1 MKRRSI
7 GAIGIL
13 AIAGSFALAAGP
25 AFADPEIAVEEVYD
39 FSSPTEASYTISTI
53 DVDGVLITKETCD
66 KARRGTVT
74 PSFRTEGS
82 STICDVTQKISGSNV
97 EELLTTSGSK
107 FTFTSQSDDAFK
119 KLSKTMA
126 IDKIQKVTAKFAG
139 GLVPSS
145 ADNGGTIDK
154 STGTVT
160 WSNVKTAVK
169 VEGSTNGKAAASS
182 TASSTAKSSST
193 SSASANSDSTT
204 AASSTPDSTSSS
216 SSSSS
221 SSSRWIFLLL
231 LAVIVIGGIGAFVV
245 MSNRKKAQPQGGQYP
260 QGQYPVQPMGGQ
272 YPAPG
277 QYPEQGQYPQA
288 QYPQAP
294 QPAQYPAP
302 TGQPQAGQYPEQ
314 GQYPQATQY
323 PQAPE
328 QPQAG
333 QYPEQGQQPGQYPQA

>member
-13 AIAGSFALAAGP
+13 AIASSFALAAGP

-53 DVDGVLITKETCD
+53 DVNGEIITKENCD
-66 KARRGTVT
+66 KARRGTAT
-74 PSFRTEGS
+74 PTFRTEGS

-97 EELLTTSGSK
+97 KQLLTTSGST
-107 FTFTSQSDDAFK
+107 FTFKSQSGDALK
-119 KLSKTMA
+119 TLSGTMP

-139 GLVPSS
+139 GLVPTS

-154 STGTVT
+154 AAGTVT
-160 WSNVKTAVK
+160 WTDVTTSLK

-193 SSASANSDSTT
+193 SSASADSDSTSK
-204 AASSTPDSTSSS
+204 ASSTPDSTSSS
-216 SSSSS
+216 SSSG
-221 SSSRWIFLLL
+221 SRWIFLLL

-277 QYPEQGQYPQA
+277 QYPQAPQPGQYPAPTGQPQPGQYPAPTGQPQPGQYPEQGQYPQA
-288 QYPQAP
+288 PQ
-294 QPAQYPAP
+294 
-302 TGQPQAGQYPEQ
+302 QPQAGQYPEQ
-314 GQYPQATQY
+314 GQYP
-323 PQAPE
+323 
-328 QPQAG
+328 
-333 QYPEQGQQPGQYPQA
+333 GQYPQA

>member
-1 MKRRSI
+1 MKRRTI
-7 GAIGIL
+7 GA
-13 AIAGSFALAAGP
+13 AGALALTASLVLATGP

-53 DVDGVLITKETCD
+53 DVDGVHITKETCD

-74 PSFRTEGS
+74 PTFRTEGS

-97 EELLTTSGSK
+97 KELLTTSGSK
-107 FTFTSQSDDAFK
+107 FTFTSESDDAFK

-139 GLVPSS
+139 GLVPTS
-145 ADNGGTIDK
+145 ADNGGKIDK

-160 WSNVKTAVK
+160 WTDVTTSLK

-193 SSASANSDSTT
+193 SSASADSDSSS
-204 AASSTPDSTSSS
+204 AASSTPDSTASSS
-216 SSSSS
+216 SSASKL
-221 SSSRWIFLLL
+221 ILLL
-231 LAVIVIGGIGAFVV
+231 VLAVIVIGGIGAFVV
-245 MSNRKKAQPQGGQYP
+245 MSKRKKAQPQGGQYP

-272 YPAPG
+272 YPAPSQYPQQGQYPAPTGQPQPG

-288 QYPQAP
+288 PQ
-294 QPAQYPAP
+294 QP
-302 TGQPQAGQYPEQ
+302 
-314 GQYPQATQY
+314 
-323 PQAPE
+323 
-328 QPQAG
+328 G

>member
-13 AIAGSFALAAGP
+13 AIASSFALAAGP

-53 DVDGVLITKETCD
+53 DVNGEIITKENCD
-66 KARRGTVT
+66 KARRGTAT
-74 PSFRTEGS
+74 PTFRTEGS

-97 EELLTTSGSK
+97 KQLLTTSGST
-107 FTFTSQSDDAFK
+107 FTFKSQSGDALK
-119 KLSKTMA
+119 TLSGTMP

-139 GLVPSS
+139 GLVPTS

-154 STGTVT
+154 AAGTVT
-160 WSNVKTAVK
+160 WTDVTTSLK
-169 VEGSTNGKAAASS
+169 VEGSTNSKAAASS
-182 TASSTAKSSST
+182 TAKSGST
-193 SSASANSDSTT
+193 SSASADSDSTSE
-204 AASSTPDSTSSS
+204 ASSTPDSTSSS
-216 SSSSS
+216 SSSG
-221 SSSRWIFLLL
+221 SRWIFLLV

-245 MSNRKKAQPQGGQYP
+245 MSNRKKAQPQN
-260 QGQYPVQPMGGQ
+260 GQYPVQPMSGQYPQQGQ

-277 QYPEQGQYPQA
+277 QYP
-288 QYPQAP
+288 QAP
-294 QPAQYPAP
+294 QPGQYPAP
-302 TGQPQAGQYPEQ
+302 TGQPYPEQ

-323 PQAPE
+323 PQAPQ

>member
-13 AIAGSFALAAGP
+13 AIASSFALAAGP
-25 AFADPEIAVEEVYD
+25 AFADPEISVEETYD
-39 FSSPTEASYTISTI
+39 FTSATHLSYTQHFRDSSKTLMTEYTCSYISSKNPE
-53 DVDGVLITKETCD
+53 LSTK
-66 KARRGTVT
+66 
-74 PSFRTEGS
+74 FHTEGS
-82 STICDVTQKISGSNV
+82 VNVCDVITEVNETDID
-97 EELLTTSGSK
+97 ELLEVSGNN
-107 FTFTSQSDDAFK
+107 FTFTSESDSVLK
-119 KLSKTMA
+119 VISKEFPNN
-126 IDKIQKVTAKFAG
+126 IDSIRKVTAKFAG

-160 WSNVKTAVK
+160 WSNVKINVK
-169 VEGSTNGKAAASS
+169 VKGSTDGKA
-182 TASSTAKSSST
+182 
-193 SSASANSDSTT
+193 

-216 SSSSS
+216 SSSGAK
-221 SSSRWIFLLL
+221 WILLL
-231 LAVIVIGGIGAFVV
+231 VLAVIVIGGIGAFVV
-245 MSNRKKAQPQGGQYP
+245 MSNRKKARPQGGQYP

-277 QYPEQGQYPQA
+277 QYP
-288 QYPQAP
+288 QAP
-294 QPAQYPAP
+294 QPGQYPAP
-302 TGQPQAGQYPEQ
+302 TGQPQPGQYPEQ

-323 PQAPE
+323 PQAPQ

>member
-13 AIAGSFALAAGP
+13 AIASSFALAAGP

-53 DVDGVLITKETCD
+53 DVDGVRITKETCD

-97 EELLTTSGSK
+97 KELLTTSGST
-107 FTFTSQSDDAFK
+107 FTFTSQSGDALE

-139 GLVPSS
+139 GLVPTS
-145 ADNGGTIDK
+145 ADNGGKIDK

-160 WSNVKTAVK
+160 WTDVTTSLK

-193 SSASANSDSTT
+193 SSASADSDSTRK
-204 AASSTPDSTSSS
+204 ASSTPDSTSSS

-260 QGQYPVQPMGGQ
+260 QGQYP
-272 YPAPG
+272 
-277 QYPEQGQYPQA
+277 
-288 QYPQAP
+288 QAP

-302 TGQPQAGQYPEQ
+302 TGQPQPGQYPEQ

-333 QYPEQGQQPGQYPQA
+333 QYPEQGQYPGQYPQA

>member
-13 AIAGSFALAAGP
+13 AIASSFALAAGP

-39 FSSPTEASYTISTI
+39 FSSPAEASYTISTI
-53 DVDGVLITKETCD
+53 DVDGVRITKETCD

-97 EELLTTSGSK
+97 KELLTTSGST
-107 FTFTSQSDDAFK
+107 FTFTSQSGDALE

-139 GLVPSS
+139 GLVPTS
-145 ADNGGTIDK
+145 ADNGGKIDK

-160 WSNVKTAVK
+160 WTDVTTSLK

-193 SSASANSDSTT
+193 SSASTDSDSTSK
-204 AASSTPDSTSSS
+204 ASSTPDST
-216 SSSSS
+216 SSS

-231 LAVIVIGGIGAFVV
+231 LAVVVIGGIGAFVV
-245 MSNRKKAQPQGGQYP
+245 MSNRKKAQPQN
-260 QGQYPVQPMGGQ
+260 GQYPVQPMGGQ
-272 YPAPG
+272 YPVHPMDGQYPAPG
-277 QYPEQGQYPQA
+277 QYPEQG
-288 QYPQAP
+288 
-294 QPAQYPAP
+294 QYPAP

-314 GQYPQATQY
+314 GQYPQAQY
-323 PQAPE
+323 PQAP
-328 QPQAG
+328 
-333 QYPEQGQQPGQYPQA
+333 QQPGQYPQA

>member
-13 AIAGSFALAAGP
+13 AIASSFALAAGP

-53 DVDGVLITKETCD
+53 DVNGEIITKENCD
-66 KARRGTVT
+66 KARRGTAT
-74 PSFRTEGS
+74 PTFRTEGS

-97 EELLTTSGSK
+97 KQLLTTSGST
-107 FTFTSQSDDAFK
+107 FTFKSQSGDALK
-119 KLSKTMA
+119 TLSGTMP

-139 GLVPSS
+139 GLVPTS

-154 STGTVT
+154 AAGTVT
-160 WSNVKTAVK
+160 WTDVTTSLK

-193 SSASANSDSTT
+193 SSASADSDSTSK
-204 AASSTPDSTSSS
+204 ASSTPDSTSSS
-216 SSSSS
+216 SSSG
-221 SSSRWIFLLL
+221 SRWIFLLV

-272 YPAPG
+272 YPAP
-277 QYPEQGQYPQA
+277 QPD

-294 QPAQYPAP
+294 QPGQYPAP
-302 TGQPQAGQYPEQ
+302 TGQPQPGQYPEQ

-323 PQAPE
+323 PQAPQ
-328 QPQAG
+328 QPQPG

>member
-1 MKRRSI
+1 MKRRPI
-7 GAIGIL
+7 GA
-13 AIAGSFALAAGP
+13 AGALALTASLVLATGP
-25 AFADPEIAVEEVYD
+25 AFADEPRLSLDETYD
-39 FSSPTEASYTISTI
+39 FTSATQLSYIQHYRDSSKTLITEQTCNLISTNNPE
-53 DVDGVLITKETCD
+53 LSTK
-66 KARRGTVT
+66 
-74 PSFRTEGS
+74 FHTEGS
-82 STICDVTQKISGSNV
+82 VNVCDVISQANDTDINEFLEV
-97 EELLTTSGSK
+97 SGNN
-107 FTFTSQSDDAFK
+107 FTFTSESDVVL
-119 KLSKTMA
+119 KLLPEMFPGYNFDS
-126 IDKIQKVTAKFAG
+126 IGKVTAKFAG

-193 SSASANSDSTT
+193 SSASAD
-204 AASSTPDSTSSS
+204 SSS

-221 SSSRWIFLLL
+221 GSKWILLL
-231 LAVIVIGGIGAFVV
+231 VLAVIVIGGIGAFVV

-260 QGQYPVQPMGGQ
+260 QGQYPAQPMDGQ

-277 QYPEQGQYPQA
+277 

-302 TGQPQAGQYPEQ
+302 TGQPQPGQYPEQ

-328 QPQAG
+328 QPQPG
-333 QYPEQGQQPGQYPQA
+333 QYPEQGQYPGQYPQA

>member
-74 PSFRTEGS
+74 PTFRTEGS

-97 EELLTTSGSK
+97 KELLTTSGSK

-139 GLVPSS
+139 GLVPTS

-160 WSNVKTAVK
+160 WTDVTTSLK
-169 VEGSTNGKAAASS
+169 VEGSTNSKATASS

-193 SSASANSDSTT
+193 SSASADSDSSS
-204 AASSTPDSTSSS
+204 AASSTPDSTASSS
-216 SSSSS
+216 SSASKL
-221 SSSRWIFLLL
+221 ILLL
-231 LAVIVIGGIGAFVV
+231 VLAVIVIGGIGAFVV
-245 MSNRKKAQPQGGQYP
+245 MSKRKKAQPQGGQYP

-277 QYPEQGQYPQA
+277 QYPQQG
-288 QYPQAP
+288 
-294 QPAQYPAP
+294 QYPAP
-302 TGQPQAGQYPEQ
+302 TGQPQPGQYPEQ
-314 GQYPQATQY
+314 GQYPQA
-323 PQAPE
+323 PQ
-328 QPQAG
+328 QPG

>member
-1 MKRRSI
+1 MKRRTI
-7 GAIGIL
+7 GA
-13 AIAGSFALAAGP
+13 AGALALTASLVLATGP

-53 DVDGVLITKETCD
+53 DVDGVRITKETCD

-74 PSFRTEGS
+74 PTFRTEGS

-97 EELLTTSGSK
+97 KQLLTTSGST
-107 FTFTSQSDDAFK
+107 FTFKSQSGDALK
-119 KLSKTMA
+119 TLSGTMP

-139 GLVPSS
+139 GLVPTS

-154 STGTVT
+154 AAGTVT
-160 WSNVKTAVK
+160 WTDVTTSLK

-193 SSASANSDSTT
+193 SSASADSDSTSK
-204 AASSTPDSTSSS
+204 ASSTPDSISSS
-216 SSSSS
+216 SSSG
-221 SSSRWIFLLL
+221 SRWIFLLV

-245 MSNRKKAQPQGGQYP
+245 MSNRKKAQPQN
-260 QGQYPVQPMGGQ
+260 GQYPVQPMGGQ
-272 YPAPG
+272 YPQQGQYPAPG
-277 QYPEQGQYPQA
+277 QYPQAPQPGQYPAPTGQPYPEQGQYPQA
-288 QYPQAP
+288 PQ
-294 QPAQYPAP
+294 
-302 TGQPQAGQYPEQ
+302 
-314 GQYPQATQY
+314 
-323 PQAPE
+323 

>member
-39 FSSPTEASYTISTI
+39 FSSPTEASYTLSTI
-53 DVDGVLITKETCD
+53 DVNGVRITKENCD

-97 EELLTTSGSK
+97 KELLTTSGST
-107 FTFTSQSDDAFK
+107 FTFTSQSGDALE

-139 GLVPSS
+139 GLVPTS

-154 STGTVT
+154 AAGTVT
-160 WSNVKTAVK
+160 WTDVTTSLK

-182 TASSTAKSSST
+182 SASPTAKSSST
-193 SSASANSDSTT
+193 AKSGSTSSASADSDSTSK
-204 AASSTPDSTSSS
+204 ASSTPDSTSSS
-216 SSSSS
+216 SSSG
-221 SSSRWIFLLL
+221 SRWILLL
-231 LAVIVIGGIGAFVV
+231 VLAVIVIGGIGAFVV
-245 MSNRKKAQPQGGQYP
+245 MSNRKKAQPQNGQYP
-260 QGQYPVQPMGGQ
+260 QQGQ

-277 QYPEQGQYPQA
+277 QYP
-288 QYPQAP
+288 QAP
-294 QPAQYPAP
+294 QPGQYPAP
-302 TGQPQAGQYPEQ
+302 TGQPQPGQYPEQ

-323 PQAPE
+323 PQAPQ
-328 QPQAG
+328 QPG